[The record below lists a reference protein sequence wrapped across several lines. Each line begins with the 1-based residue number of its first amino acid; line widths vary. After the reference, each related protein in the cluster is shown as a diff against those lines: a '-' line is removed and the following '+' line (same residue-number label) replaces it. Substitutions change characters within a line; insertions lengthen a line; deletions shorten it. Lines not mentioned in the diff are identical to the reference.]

1 MGLIRN
7 GAAALAAAGFLCA
20 AGLHAAPRLR
30 LVSSTVGPVSI
41 AQGASGG
48 ASQTQTVEAY
58 NDADG
63 SLNLKLASSV
73 SWIVAT
79 AGAQRN
85 CSSRPGVCIPLQFA
99 LNTSGLAAGISTG
112 IVTVSDPN
120 AVDAPQ
126 TITVTVQIGGGVPSS
141 VDVYVAPGGVRD
153 LFFSTNSQ
161 IGNIAKTS
169 DGGAWLLLA
178 LDGSGSFRFSY
189 PYRVHVAP
197 AAGMGQGT
205 YSATHRHVGVQ
216 FRG

>member
-30 LVSSTVGPVSI
+30 LVLSTVGPVSI

-73 SWIVAT
+73 PWIVAT

-99 LNTSGLAAGISTG
+99 LNMSGLAAGISTG

-120 AVDAPQ
+120 AVDAPRRSQ
-126 TITVTVQIGGGVPSS
+126 SRSRSAAACLRAWTCMWRQAAYAICSS
-141 VDVYVAPGGVRD
+141 RRTARSAISRRPAMAGHGSCSRWMARAVSASVSLP
-153 LFFSTNSQ
+153 NSRCAYGRHGA
-161 IGNIAKTS
+161 GN
-169 DGGAWLLLA
+169 LL
-178 LDGSGSFRFSY
+178 RK
-189 PYRVHVAP
+189 
-197 AAGMGQGT
+197 
-205 YSATHRHVGVQ
+205 HRHVGVQ